1 MKHFVTKKYEELQ
14 TVFDHFKVKRI
25 KTAEEDILK
34 EFVKVM
40 KPIADTLYVFQ
51 NE

>member
-1 MKHFVTKKYEELQ
+1 MKNFKVQ
-14 TVFDHFKVKRI
+14 TVFDHFKVKRM

-40 KPIADTLYVFQ
+40 KPIAYTLYVFQ